1 MLYHPHAHGILE
13 SFNKILEN
21 ALTNICNVGRDDWD
35 LRVLAIFWSYKTTRK
50 KLTGHSPFRLI
61 YGKEAV
67 MQMEFILPSL
77 RVATITDLSDLGAVE
92 ARLSQLV

>member
-67 MQMEFILPSL
+67 MSMEFILPSL
-77 RVATITDLSDLGAVE
+77 CVVTINYLLGSGEVE
-92 ARLSQLV
+92 DRLS